1 MDTSLQKQFPLSER
15 MHFILRAEAFNVLN
29 VAQYGSPATK
39 WAPPQS
45 GVSDNPDS
53 LGLISSSYNSNPT
66 GTGTPRELQFSA
78 KVTF

>member
-1 MDTSLQKQFPLSER
+1 MDTSLQKQFPLAER
-15 MHFILRAEAFNVLN
+15 MHLILRAEAFNVLN

-39 WAPPQS
+39 WAPPS
-45 GVSDNPDS
+45 GGSNNPDS
-53 LGLISSSYNSNPT
+53 LGLISSSYNGNPT